1 MTQEVRR
8 NEALRVFTF
17 ILVLLTVVGGP
28 ITFFL
33 RTEYAIAFQVWARGA
48 YKKVKSLYEHLTPDQ
63 KKYLFTLATRY
74 KDKSVDYVY
83 SELTKKGISEDDAK
97 KIIKFGSG
105 IIKQTLSK
113 FEEKL
118 EKK

>member
-1 MTQEVRR
+1 MTQEIRR

-28 ITFFL
+28 ITLFL
-33 RTEYAIAFQVWARGA
+33 RTEYAIAFQVWVRGA
-48 YKKVKSLYEHLTPDQ
+48 YKKVKKLYENLTPEQ
-63 KKYLFTLATRY
+63 KKYLFSLATRY
-74 KDKSVDYVY
+74 KNKSADYVY
-83 SELTKKGISEDDAK
+83 KELVDNGVSKTDAK

-118 EKK
+118 EK